1 MSSASERASNMNG
14 LLVNFIVALVVGLI
28 GFWKYIYFLSVG
40 YGLSVAAIGFA
51 MFIKYE
57 LADGLNLPWPILLQ
71 MVLFMVYGIR
81 LGGFLLAR
89 ELKNANYRK
98 TLEEATKTKS
108 GSSDKLPMPVM
119 ICMWIMV
126 AALYVVQ
133 TCPVYF
139 HIENYRAVY
148 NLPNSFR
155 DIEVLTL
162 IGAVISVA
170 GIVLEAVSDAQKSA
184 AKKVN
189 PKRFCD
195 KGLFRMCRCPNYFGE
210 IVFWT
215 GVVVSALNA
224 LNEWYQWVLA
234 FVGYLA
240 IIYIMLNGAKRL
252 EKRQNASYGEDPEY
266 QEYVK
271 KTPIIFPLIP
281 LYSLKDSKIIM

>member
-1 MSSASERASNMNG
+1 MNG
-14 LLVNFIVALVVGLI
+14 MLINFLVALGVCLI

-40 YGLSVAAIGFA
+40 YGLSVAAIGFT
-51 MFIKYE
+51 MLIRYE
-57 LADGLNLPWPILLQ
+57 LYYGYNLPWTILLQ
-71 MVLFMVYGIR
+71 LVLFMVYGIR
-81 LGGFLLAR
+81 LGGFLLVR
-89 ELKNANYRK
+89 EIKNVNYRK

-126 AALYVVQ
+126 AALYMIQ
-133 TCPVYF
+133 TCPVYY
-139 HIENYRAVY
+139 HIENYAVIY
-148 NLPNSFR
+148 QMPNSFQ
-155 DIEVLTL
+155 DIEALAL
-162 IGAVISVA
+162 IGVIISLA
-170 GIVLEAVSDAQKSA
+170 GILLEAIADKQKSN

-195 KGLFRMCRCPNYFGE
+195 KGLYKMCRCPNYFGE

-215 GVVVSALNA
+215 GVFVSALDV
-224 LNEWYQWVLA
+224 LNTWYQWTLA
-234 FVGYLA
+234 AFGYLA

>member
-14 LLVNFIVALVVGLI
+14 LLVNFIVALVVCLI

-108 GSSDKLPMPVM
+108 GSSDKLPAPVM

-133 TCPVYF
+133 TSPVYF

-240 IIYIMLNGAKRL
+240 IVYIMLNGAKRL

-271 KTPIIFPLIP
+271 RTPIIFPLIP
-281 LYSLKDSKIIM
+281 LYSLKDSKIIK